1 MKALCGYVVP
11 EMLHIM
17 TVYAALSVYVGLR
30 IHVLPPSRNIIKD
43 LKDLNFRNNSEG
55 K

>member
-1 MKALCGYVVP
+1 MHTSMKALCGYVVP

-43 LKDLNFRNNSEG
+43 LAFKLQ
-55 K
+55 KQQ